1 MNERVGVETQGIS
14 RDWRRATGSYDVI
27 DRGPMAQAALLDA
40 LRRVQPLQEP
50 ADADEDCPPH
60 VLTNGP
66 AGRFSFAMRGGTI
79 HCHQTGGHIPPEGAA
94 DLAFGRPNAGTKTGR
109 GAPGR
114 RPAFGRR
121 VDPGHTAVG
130 NQRRATRPDRG
141 EPAVA
146 WPNIAAAPR
155 ADRLPDDGE
164 AARKRTVAVVAAV
177 IVSGT
182 GAAVVLSKLP
192 ATFPQLGPDWID
204 LFPWY
209 TGDDGVALGLVLF
222 ALGAV
227 ITMRT
232 FRVTSRNHRL
242 RRQIGDSYLY
252 RGSSVRWSDDDG
264 DGDGDGGDGG
274 DGGGDGGD

>member
-1 MNERVGVETQGIS
+1 MNERVAVETQGIS

-27 DRGPMAQAALLDA
+27 DRGAMTQGALLDV

-50 ADADEDCPPH
+50 ADTDEDCPPH
-60 VLTNGP
+60 VLTNGS
-66 AGRFSFAMRGGTI
+66 AGRFSFAMLGGVI
-79 HCHQTGGHIPPEGAA
+79 HCQQTDGPVTPEAAA
-94 DLAFGRPNAGTKTGR
+94 DLAFGRPSAAPKRGR
-109 GAPGR
+109 VASGQ

-121 VDPGHTAVG
+121 VDPGHTVDG
-130 NQRRATRPDRG
+130 EQRRATRPDRT
-141 EPAVA
+141 EPSVA
-146 WPNIAAAPR
+146 PRMPGAAPR
-155 ADRLPDDGE
+155 ADRLPDDDE
-164 AARKRTVAVVAAV
+164 AARKRVVAVVGAV

-192 ATFPQLGPDWID
+192 AAFPQLGPDWID

-209 TGDDGVALGLVLF
+209 TGDDGVTLGLVLF